1 MLHKRAHFR
10 RMSKK
15 KVLNNGSRGF
25 ENGLLRI
32 QMSSL
37 HMNVCSKHI
46 PIAHAESLVKSFIQ
60 LTLIDVFY
68 LANINRCI
76 KNPLGV
82 MVWGLSR
89 DV

>member
-1 MLHKRAHFR
+1 MLHETAHFYE
-10 RMSKK
+10 KK
-15 KVLNNGSRGF
+15 KVLRNGSRGF
-25 ENGLLRI
+25 ENGLLKI
-32 QMSSL
+32 GKLSSL
-37 HMNVCSKHI
+37 HMNVCSKPI
-46 PIAHAESLVKSFIQ
+46 PIAHPESLVKRFVQ

-68 LANINRCI
+68 LAYIDKCV